1 METSWQQVEK
11 GVWPMNQLQTPRNL
25 CLPLPAASPKQNRE
39 LVAVLSCNYCFRML
53 LPHKFVMSASRL
65 RLRVRVCVCACA
77 RVCVCVCACVRVTT
91 GAFRAWYKMFLKW
104 QRFFVFVC
112 FVSLEKEKERKIM
125 QNRKHSD
132 WTTCSYSDQSL
143 PLLASYT

>member
-65 RLRVRVCVCACA
+65 RLRVRVCVCACVRA
-77 RVCVCVCACVRVTT
+77 RASVSVCARACVSPPEHLGLGTRCFSNGKGFSCLFVL
-91 GAFRAWYKMFLKW
+91 FLWKKKKKGKLCRIESI
-104 QRFFVFVC
+104 QIGRPARIPISRFHC
-112 FVSLEKEKERKIM
+112 
-125 QNRKHSD
+125 
-132 WTTCSYSDQSL
+132 
-143 PLLASYT
+143 

>member
-65 RLRVRVCVCACA
+65 RLRVRVCV
-77 RVCVCVCACVRVTT
+77 RVTT

-104 QRFFVFVC
+104 QRFFVCVC